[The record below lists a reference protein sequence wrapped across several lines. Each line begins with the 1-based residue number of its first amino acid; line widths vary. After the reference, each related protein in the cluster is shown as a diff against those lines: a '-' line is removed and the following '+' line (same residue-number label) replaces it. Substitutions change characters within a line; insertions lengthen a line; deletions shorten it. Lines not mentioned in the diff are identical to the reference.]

1 MNGKAPRKAAPGADT
16 LGPRIVDT
24 AIALAEETG
33 WSNVRLRLVAD
44 RLGVPLAEVHAL
56 YRDLDAVAD
65 AWFDRALRA
74 MLQPAPAGFAD
85 QPAPERLHLLL
96 MRWLNALAAHRDVT
110 VQMLGEKLYPSHPHH
125 WAPMIFSL
133 SRLINW
139 LRDAALLDAP
149 GRRRQVE
156 EIGLTALF
164 LATLAVWRRDGSA
177 GQEMT
182 GSFLRRRLAQA
193 DRMMGW
199 LGGRPSGVATKERP
213 QAPG

>member
-1 MNGKAPRKAAPGADT
+1 MNGKAPRQAALGTDV
-16 LGPRIVDT
+16 LGPRIVDAT
-24 AIALAEETG
+24 ITLAEETG
-33 WSNVRLRLVAD
+33 WSNVRLRQVAD
-44 RLGVPLAEVHAL
+44 RLGVPLSQVHAL

-65 AWFDRALRA
+65 AWFDRALQA
-74 MLQPAPAGFAD
+74 MLQPLPTGFAALS
-85 QPAPERLHLLL
+85 APERLHLLL
-96 MRWLNALAAHRDVT
+96 MRWFKALAAQRDVT

-125 WAPMIFSL
+125 WAPMIFNL

-177 GQEMT
+177 GQEET
-182 GSFLRRRLAQA
+182 SKFLQRRLAQA

-199 LGGRPSGVATKERP
+199 LDGRRAGSLTEERSLA
-213 QAPG
+213 QD

>member
-74 MLQPAPAGFAD
+74 MLQPAPAGFAEL
-85 QPAPERLHLLL
+85 PAPERLHLLL
-96 MRWLNALAAHRDVT
+96 MRWFNAVSAHRDVT

-149 GRRRQVE
+149 GRRRQIE

-164 LATLAVWRRDGSA
+164 LTTLAVWRRDGSA
-177 GQEMT
+177 RQEET
-182 GSFLRRRLAQA
+182 SKFLQRRLAQA

-199 LGGRPSGVATKERP
+199 LGGRPAGIATEERP